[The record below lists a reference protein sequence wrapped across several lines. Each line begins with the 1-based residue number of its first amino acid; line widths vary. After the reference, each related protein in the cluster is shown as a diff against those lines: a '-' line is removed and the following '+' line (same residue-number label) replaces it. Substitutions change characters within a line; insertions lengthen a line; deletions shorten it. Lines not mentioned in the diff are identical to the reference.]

1 MRLLLDTH
9 AFIWWDK
16 DPAKLSRR
24 VLTLCQDPTNTL
36 ALSLASVWEMQI
48 KTQLGKLQL
57 RVPLKT
63 MITEQQANGIQI
75 LPITLPHILALEGMP
90 RHHGDPFD
98 RMLIAQSNTEG
109 MSLVSRD
116 PFFGSYV
123 VDVVW

>member
-1 MRLLLDTH
+1 
-9 AFIWWDK
+9 
-16 DPAKLSRR
+16 
-24 VLTLCQDPTNTL
+24 
-36 ALSLASVWEMQI
+36 MQI

-90 RHHGDPFD
+90 RHHGDPID

>member
-16 DPAKLSRR
+16 DPAKLSPR
-24 VLTLCQDPTNTL
+24 VLALCQDPINTL

-57 RVPLKT
+57 RIPLKT

-75 LPITLPHILALEGMP
+75 LPVTLVHILALEGMP

-109 MSLVSRD
+109 MSFVSRD

-123 VDVVW
+123 VDVV